1 MILPKIIRS
10 VGLEPVPDLHNWHKW
25 WSAKLDAAALMV
37 GSVAVAYSQLPDD
50 WRAALPP
57 WSLTALAGVGL
68 VIKSASLIL
77 RGAKQPSLEP
87 KRPAD
92 E

>member
-1 MILPKIIRS
+1 MILRKVIKG
-10 VGLEPVPDLHNWHKW
+10 VGLEPVQDLHNWHKW